1 MFVHC
6 LHVLYKNSKG
16 SCNNKTNQSNEQ
28 HVHILYAD
36 GLVLFFI
43 TRMLFVSGGE
53 TSSRASVRRLHLP
66 YTILHCDLN
75 ICYKYVLAWLPFLF
89 AT

>member
-28 HVHILYAD
+28 HVLILNAD

-43 TRMLFVSGGE
+43 TRMLFVSC
-53 TSSRASVRRLHLP
+53 SRASVRGLHLP
-66 YTILHCDLN
+66 YTILHCNLN
-75 ICYKYVLAWLPFLF
+75 ICYKYMLAWLPFLF